1 MPYYS
6 DNWTDKELEALER
19 RIAQVYREAEKD
31 LDREVKEY
39 FAKFKLRD
47 KEMQALCD
55 AGEITKAELQQWRL
69 TQIGR
74 GKRFEALRDK
84 VAERYTKA
92 NETANA
98 YVNDITPSI
107 YSLNRNYEAYTIEKA
122 VGACDFTMW
131 DESTVRRLIVQE
143 PDLMPY
149 YPPARALK
157 RGIDLEYGKQQITK
171 HITSGIIRG
180 LPPGKI
186 ANELMANMS
195 AMSRESAVR
204 AARTG
209 ITAAQN
215 AGRMDSYVAAEKM
228 GIKIRRRW
236 ICTKD
241 SRTRLSHGLADGQI
255 VVGTK
260 TPFIVGGYKMMFP
273 GDKSMGAPGHEIYN
287 CRCTTRTVEKDGI
300 EAEPREMR
308 VRNPK
313 WEEAK
318 AEETKLETKLEKL
331 KEREQAE
338 ADPEKRKQLRR
349 ERIATQKEL
358 SAATQKRQ
366 GVDKNL
372 VVNEMT
378 YSEWKNWKETGVKP
392 LANSGNGGTMKVGKS
407 VENSFAEKTYGANH
421 AGKIRT
427 HIEGADETVQ
437 AVWNKYQG
445 MFATSDPNYSGN
457 RAFYSPMSEN
467 VTLNIEKTAKGD
479 SYSKPYQT
487 FFHEYGHMTDYL
499 ASDSR
504 GFGSMNG
511 MTEVFG
517 GLDADGNIIKSVYG
531 SGGLLGNTAK
541 QELKALIASTKKAH
555 GVTKKAEAAR
565 IIIDEIKSKY
575 DLVAR
580 ADVSDMLE
588 GAGIGVAYPLGV
600 GHGTTYWKG
609 RDNGKE
615 IFAEMIAAE
624 IACPESL
631 ACMKEYF
638 PETYKVFRQMLEVIK

>member
-92 NETANA
+92 NETANG
-98 YVNDITPSI
+98 YVNDLTPSI

-122 VGACDFTMW
+122 VGSCDFTMW
-131 DESTVRRLIVQE
+131 DESTVRRLLVQE

-149 YPPARALK
+149 YPPARALQ

-228 GIKIRRRW
+228 GIKIKRRW
-236 ICTKD
+236 VCTKD

-313 WEEAK
+313 WEEAQ
-318 AEETKLETKLEKL
+318 AEEMKLSNKVDKL
-331 KEREQAE
+331 KEREKAE
-338 ADPEKRKQLRR
+338 TDPEKKKQLRR
-349 ERIATQKEL
+349 ERIAAEKEL
-358 SAATQKRQ
+358 AAATQKRQ
-366 GVDKNL
+366 GIDKN
-372 VVNEMT
+372 VVVGEMSYT
-378 YSEWKNWKETGVKP
+378 DWKEWKKTGQKP
-392 LANSGNGGTMKVGKS
+392 VANSGNGGTMKVDTSVIKTPQKS
-407 VENSFAEKTYGANH
+407 NDANYNRLL
-421 AGKIRT
+421 AG
-427 HIEGADETVQ
+427 
-437 AVWNKYQG
+437 
-445 MFATSDPNYSGN
+445 
-457 RAFYSPMSEN
+457 
-467 VTLNIEKTAKGD
+467 L
-479 SYSKPYQT
+479 
-487 FFHEYGHMTDYL
+487 
-499 ASDSR
+499 R
-504 GFGSMNG
+504 GFDVEYNPVTDHAKKLTESEIIAALSGGDMTKGSCASVGLAYIGQKMGWNVLDFRDGESRRMFSGSGFLKSLSEMHG
-511 MTEVFG
+511 MKALT
-517 GLDADGNIIKSVYG
+517 ADGASSMTVANRLVKMCEPGKEYYLSVGRHAAIVRKTDNGVLQYLELQSKNR
-531 SGGLLGNTAK
+531 SGWTDFDGNPRYT
-541 QELKALIASTKKAH
+541 LKTRFGCTQTSSAASLYDFMLDITESDFTSSDDFRTLMGFINTEEKAQRK
-555 GVTKKAEAAR
+555 GQ
-565 IIIDEIKSKY
+565 
-575 DLVAR
+575 
-580 ADVSDMLE
+580 
-588 GAGIGVAYPLGV
+588 
-600 GHGTTYWKG
+600 HGT
-609 RDNGKE
+609 
-615 IFAEMIAAE
+615 
-624 IACPESL
+624 
-631 ACMKEYF
+631 
-638 PETYKVFRQMLEVIK
+638 IK

>member
-47 KEMQALCD
+47 KEMQDLCD

-98 YVNDITPSI
+98 YVNDLTPSI
-107 YSLNRNYEAYTIEKA
+107 YSLNRNYEAYTIEKT
-122 VGACDFTMW
+122 VGSCDFTMW
-131 DESTVRRLIVQE
+131 DESTVRRLLVQE

-149 YPPARALK
+149 YPPARALQ
-157 RGIDLEYGKQQITK
+157 RGIDLEYGKGQITK
-171 HITSGIIRG
+171 YVTSGIIRG

-186 ANELMANMS
+186 ANELMSNMS
-195 AMSRESAVR
+195 TMGRESAVR

-260 TPFIVGGYKMMFP
+260 TPFGVGGYKMMFP

-318 AEETKLETKLEKL
+318 AEETKLEKKLEKL
-331 KEREQAE
+331 KEREKAE
-338 ADPEKRKQLRR
+338 TDPEKRKQLRR
-349 ERIATQKEL
+349 DRIATQKEL
-358 SAATQKRQ
+358 AAATQKRQ
-366 GVDKNL
+366 GIDKN
-372 VVNEMT
+372 VVVGEMN
-378 YSEWKNWKETGVKP
+378 YSEWKNWKNS
-392 LANSGNGGTMKVGKS
+392 LANSGGSGTMKVDTSVIKTPQKS
-407 VENSFAEKTYGANH
+407 NDANYNRLLSGLRGYDVEYNPVTDHAKKLSESEIISALAGGDMTKGSCASVGLAYIGQKKGWNVLDFRDGESRRMFSGSPFLKTL
-421 AGKIRT
+421 
-427 HIEGADETVQ
+427 
-437 AVWNKYQG
+437 
-445 MFATSDPNYSGN
+445 
-457 RAFYSPMSEN
+457 SE
-467 VTLNIEKTAKGD
+467 
-479 SYSKPYQT
+479 
-487 FFHEYGHMTDYL
+487 
-499 ASDSR
+499 
-504 GFGSMNG
+504 MNG
-511 MTEVFG
+511 MKALTAEGASSMTVGNRLLKMVEPGKEYYLATGRHAAIVRKNDDGVLQYLELQSKNRSGWTDF
-517 GLDADGNIIKSVYG
+517 DGNPRYTLKTRFGCTQTSSAASLYDFMLDITDSDFNDDFRT
-531 SGGLLGNTAK
+531 LLGFINT
-541 QELKALIASTKKAH
+541 EEKAQRKGKDGT
-555 GVTKKAEAAR
+555 
-565 IIIDEIKSKY
+565 IK
-575 DLVAR
+575 
-580 ADVSDMLE
+580 
-588 GAGIGVAYPLGV
+588 
-600 GHGTTYWKG
+600 
-609 RDNGKE
+609 
-615 IFAEMIAAE
+615 
-624 IACPESL
+624 
-631 ACMKEYF
+631 
-638 PETYKVFRQMLEVIK
+638 